1 MFIQLCSKHVCQFIV
16 KLWLYN
22 NCLKFITSLQSS
34 KYSWSKILYGEKMA
48 DCASGDAL
56 EQPEGIFQ
64 LIDKLESIV
73 DQIVQE

>member
-1 MFIQLCSKHVCQFIV
+1 
-16 KLWLYN
+16 
-22 NCLKFITSLQSS
+22 
-34 KYSWSKILYGEKMA
+34 MA
-48 DCASGDAL
+48 DGASASGNAP